1 MKYIGM
7 NGGIVEAAEAVI
19 PVMDHGLLYGM
30 GLFETFRT
38 YEGKPFN
45 RAALEPAH
53 GQLQGARDRSQDG
66 C

>member
-7 NGGIVEAAEAVI
+7 NGGIVEAADAVI

-38 YEGKPFN
+38 YQGKPF
-45 RAALEPAH
+45 
-53 GQLQGARDRSQDG
+53 